1 MKNVLVADPVDKN
14 CIGIFES
21 AGLKVDYSTDN
32 SPEKLLEKIKGY
44 NALVVRSSTQV
55 SSDLIAEMNTVEV
68 IGRAGAGVD
77 NIDVPAATRK
87 GILVMNTPGG
97 NTLSAA
103 EHTFAILLSMCRKI
117 PQANQS
123 LKNGNWHRGKFNGTE
138 LYGKTLGLIG
148 LGKIGKEVA
157 IRAKAF
163 GLKVISFDPV
173 LSPEVFSKLGI
184 EFVNLDDIWKLS
196 DFISVHTPLNEKTQY
211 LISYNQLLKCKRGVG
226 IINCARGGIIDE
238 NDLLKALNE
247 GIVSF
252 AGLDV
257 FEQEPPDYS
266 NNLIK
271 HPLVVC
277 TPHLGASTQE
287 AQKKVAVQ
295 IAEQIVKYFNHGIIS
310 GAINASIFKDGIPES
325 LKSFLNLSEVVGR
338 MLSQLRKGSL
348 RRLALNTEGDQLQKH
363 NKLLLTAMLK
373 GFLSEELDSP
383 VNYINAPIIAEERG
397 ILVEESFSYKHQD
410 YYNLI
415 NATIDTNSETF
426 EISGTVFNKSDL
438 RIVKINQYPVEFKP
452 GGHILI
458 YKNIDRPGMLAS
470 VSKALSDANINIAS
484 LTLGRNL
491 KQSDALTV
499 VNLDSPVDLPI
510 RESILSISG
519 ISDVY
524 AVSLKN

>member
-1 MKNVLVADPVDKN
+1 M
-14 CIGIFES
+14 
-21 AGLKVDYSTDN
+21 
-32 SPEKLLEKIKGY
+32 
-44 NALVVRSSTQV
+44 
-55 SSDLIAEMNTVEV
+55 
-68 IGRAGAGVD
+68 
-77 NIDVPAATRK
+77 
-87 GILVMNTPGG
+87 
-97 NTLSAA
+97 
-103 EHTFAILLSMCRKI
+103 
-117 PQANQS
+117 
-123 LKNGNWHRGKFNGTE
+123 
-138 LYGKTLGLIG
+138 
-148 LGKIGKEVA
+148 
-157 IRAKAF
+157 
-163 GLKVISFDPV
+163 
-173 LSPEVFSKLGI
+173 
-184 EFVNLDDIWKLS
+184 
-196 DFISVHTPLNEKTQY
+196 
-211 LISYNQLLKCKRGVG
+211 G

-238 NDLLKALNE
+238 NGLLKALNE

-266 NNLIK
+266 NKLIK

-295 IAEQIVKYFNHGIIS
+295 IAEQIVKYFNHGMIS

-348 RRLALNTEGDQLQKH
+348 LRLALNTEGDQLQKH
-363 NKLLLTAMLK
+363 NKLLLIAMLK

-397 ILVEESFSYKHQD
+397 ILVEESFSSKHQD

-415 NATIDTNSETF
+415 NAAIDTNSETF
-426 EISGTVFNKSDL
+426 ELSGTVFNKSDL

-470 VSKALSDANINIAS
+470 VSKTLSDANINIAS

-491 KQSDALTV
+491 EQNDALTV

-510 RESILSISG
+510 RESILSIKG